1 MSGKCDC
8 ALYICANDE
17 GFMVC
22 TNCGVVSNTVL
33 DTTPEWRYTNKDGS
47 KNTKAI
53 RGGTSSSTVYVG
65 TDKRT
70 SQVHLWNSTTT
81 KERWELQIKLEFEK
95 LDQATLLG
103 KNITSTACDLFRE
116 TQKVKR
122 CSNRDGMK
130 AACIYFA
137 CRDLQVPREKDE
149 IMVLFKSSKSIIN
162 KGVSTFL
169 DLVPRYREL
178 PPLLP
183 LDFAGR
189 FCELVNFQHTNEV
202 INIINKLCME
212 TNILNEFPPTWIT
225 AACIKFIASFHKLVL
240 SKETIH
246 SKFRVSNAS
255 VGKVTKFIIINS

>member
-8 ALYICANDE
+8 ALYISATDE
-17 GFMVC
+17 GFLVC

-53 RGGTSSSTVYVG
+53 RGGPSSATVYVG

-81 KERWELQIKLEFEK
+81 KERWELQVKMEFER
-95 LDQATLLG
+95 LDQETNLG

-122 CSNRDGMK
+122 CSNRDGIK
-130 AACIYFA
+130 AACVYFA

-149 IMVLFKSSKSIIN
+149 IMILFKSSRSVVN
-162 KGVSTFL
+162 KGVSAFL
-169 DLVPRYREL
+169 DLVPRYRTL

-183 LDFAGR
+183 LDFVDR
-189 FCELVNFQHTNEV
+189 FCELINFHHTDDVV
-202 INIINKLCME
+202 ILINKLSKE
-212 TNILNEFPPTWIT
+212 TNALNEFPPTWIT
-225 AACIKFIASFHKLVL
+225 AGAIKVVSSFHKKAL
-240 SKETIH
+240 SKETI
-246 SKFRVSNAS
+246 SVKFRVSNAAI
-255 VGKVTKFIIINS
+255 GKVTKFIAINS